1 MVLITGGAYQG
12 KLDHARTAYGAKDS
26 DIFSCSGTEI
36 DFSRR
41 CVDHIEAFV
50 LACVR
55 AGIDPTSYFE
65 AHADTWRDSILIC
78 EDIGSG
84 VVPVGADMR
93 AWREETGR
101 LCRFLARRAERVTR
115 IFCGLEQRLK

>member
-1 MVLITGGAYQG
+1 MVLIIGGAYQG
-12 KLDHARTAYGAKDS
+12 KLDHARTAYGVTDGDVFTCA
-26 DIFSCSGTEI
+26 GTEI

-55 AGIDPTSYFE
+55 AGLDPVSYFE
-65 AHADTWRDSILIC
+65 DREDAWRNSVLIC

-84 VVPVGADMR
+84 VVPMGADMR
-93 AWREETGR
+93 AWREECGR

-115 IFCGLEQRLK
+115 VFCGLEQRLK